1 MSEQIINENGQEQPI
16 QEEPSTIER
25 CLTFES
31 GGLILFLSTKYVVEI
46 INGYSV
52 THLPMVPPFIKGI
65 INLRGQIL
73 PVVDIRL
80 CMGKPEVEY
89 TNKTCIL
96 VLDVDSLPLG
106 IVVDS
111 VRQVTDIDLKD
122 VRPIPVKRQ
131 VNTSFTND
139 SGITTFPTL
148 LSRSGSSPFTSTSPF
163 PVSLYQR

>member
-1 MSEQIINENGQEQPI
+1 MMSEQIEIQNGQEP
-16 QEEPSTIER
+16 ENEDMNNSVER

-31 GGLILFLSTKYVVEI
+31 GGLVLFLSTKYVIEI
-46 INGYSV
+46 INAYAI
-52 THLPMVPPFIKGI
+52 TPLPLVPSFIKGI

-89 TNKTCIL
+89 TNKTCIV
-96 VLDVDSLPLG
+96 VLNVDSISLG

-111 VRQVTDIDLKD
+111 VRQVMDINCQD

-131 VNTSFTND
+131 QKLLDGMVNIEDGGVLMSFDCHALAN
-139 SGITTFPTL
+139 
-148 LSRSGSSPFTSTSPF
+148 
-163 PVSLYQR
+163 YQY

>member
-1 MSEQIINENGQEQPI
+1 MSEQITSQNEQELQA
-16 QEEPSTIER
+16 QEEVSSVER

-31 GGLILFLSTKYVVEI
+31 GGLLLFLSTKYVIEI
-46 INGYSV
+46 INDHSI
-52 THLPMVPPFIKGI
+52 THLPLVPPFMKGI

-89 TNKTCIL
+89 TNKTCIV
-96 VLDVDSLPLG
+96 VLNVNSIPLG

-111 VRQVTDIDLKD
+111 VRQVVDIDLQN

-131 VNTSFTND
+131 QKLLDGMVTMEDGAVLMSFD
-139 SGITTFPTL
+139 CAAL
-148 LSRSGSSPFTSTSPF
+148 ADCQ
-163 PVSLYQR
+163 Y

>member
-1 MSEQIINENGQEQPI
+1 MMSEQIEIQNGQEP
-16 QEEPSTIER
+16 ENEDMNNSVER

-31 GGLILFLSTKYVVEI
+31 GGLVLCLSTKYVIEI
-46 INGYSV
+46 INAYAI
-52 THLPMVPPFIKGI
+52 TPLPLVPSFIKGI

-89 TNKTCIL
+89 TNKTCIV
-96 VLDVDSLPLG
+96 VLNVDTISLG

-111 VRQVTDIDLKD
+111 VRQVMDINFQD

-131 VNTSFTND
+131 QKLLDGMVNIEDGGVLMSFDCHALAN
-139 SGITTFPTL
+139 
-148 LSRSGSSPFTSTSPF
+148 
-163 PVSLYQR
+163 YQY

>member
-1 MSEQIINENGQEQPI
+1 MSEQIEIQNGQEP
-16 QEEPSTIER
+16 ENEDMNNSVER

-31 GGLILFLSTKYVVEI
+31 GGLVLFLSTKYVIGI
-46 INGYSV
+46 INAYAI
-52 THLPMVPPFIKGI
+52 TPLPLVPSFIKGI

-89 TNKTCIL
+89 TNKTCIV
-96 VLDVDSLPLG
+96 VLNVDSISLG

-111 VRQVTDIDLKD
+111 VRQVMDINFQD

-131 VNTSFTND
+131 QKLLDGMVNIEDGGVLMSFDCHALAN
-139 SGITTFPTL
+139 
-148 LSRSGSSPFTSTSPF
+148 
-163 PVSLYQR
+163 YQY

>member
-1 MSEQIINENGQEQPI
+1 MMSEQIEIQNGQEP
-16 QEEPSTIER
+16 ENEDMNNSVER

-31 GGLILFLSTKYVVEI
+31 GGLVLFLSTKYVIEI
-46 INGYSV
+46 INAYAI
-52 THLPMVPPFIKGI
+52 TPLPLVPSFIKGI

-89 TNKTCIL
+89 TNKTWIV
-96 VLDVDSLPLG
+96 VLNVDSISLC

-111 VRQVTDIDLKD
+111 VRQVMDINFQD

-131 VNTSFTND
+131 QKLLDGMVNIEDGGVLMSFDCHALAN
-139 SGITTFPTL
+139 
-148 LSRSGSSPFTSTSPF
+148 
-163 PVSLYQR
+163 YQY

>member
-1 MSEQIINENGQEQPI
+1 MSEQMENQNEQEQTV
-16 QEEPSTIER
+16 QVDSSQVER

-31 GGLILFLSTKYVVEI
+31 GGLILFLSTNYVIEI
-46 INGYSV
+46 INAYAI
-52 THLPMVPPFIKGI
+52 TPLPLVPSFIKGI

-89 TNKTCIL
+89 TNKTCIV
-96 VLDVDSLPLG
+96 VLNVDSVSLG

-111 VRQVTDIDLKD
+111 VRQVVDIDLKD

-131 VNTSFTND
+131 QKLLDGMINLDDDEVLMSFNCD
-139 SGITTFPTL
+139 AL
-148 LSRSGSSPFTSTSPF
+148 AN
-163 PVSLYQR
+163 YQY

>member
-1 MSEQIINENGQEQPI
+1 MSEQMTSQNEQEMLTHREDQ
-16 QEEPSTIER
+16 SSVER

-31 GGLILFLSTKYVVEI
+31 GGLLLFLSTKYVIEI
-46 INGYSV
+46 INDHSI
-52 THLPMVPPFIKGI
+52 THLPLVPSFMKGI

-89 TNKTCIL
+89 TNKTCIV
-96 VLDVDSLPLG
+96 VLNVNSIPLG

-111 VRQVTDIDLKD
+111 VRQVVDIDLQN

-131 VNTSFTND
+131 QKLLDGMVTMEDGAVLMSFD
-139 SGITTFPTL
+139 CSAL
-148 LSRSGSSPFTSTSPF
+148 ADCH
-163 PVSLYQR
+163 Y